1 VQGTSKSTVI
11 KTEHTCLLDR
21 PSKKRKQPIIEEIG
35 EVHDVTEQM
44 KKQVEDLALEKVG
57 LPSKEIA
64 AFVLKQFDRDYS
76 GYSISYL
83 PFLSF
88 FLNFLLSYSSFF
100 FQAFL
105 AID

>member
-1 VQGTSKSTVI
+1 
-11 KTEHTCLLDR
+11 
-21 PSKKRKQPIIEEIG
+21 
-35 EVHDVTEQM
+35 M

-83 PFLSF
+83 PFLSSPSSQYF
-88 FLNFLLSYSSFF
+88 DNRTLMAPQREYVLLVM
-100 FQAFL
+100 ANTN
-105 AID
+105 